1 MDNNATPILEGEL
14 LLGTQLE
21 LVTPTTVAGTFYG
34 IAFTLFC
41 LYIDSLAS
49 QFRDEDRKRRA
60 KFMLGYSSIIMLCGL
75 YSLVSN
81 AWITQDAY
89 IKHDNYPGG
98 PYFYVLATF
107 HAPVMIAA
115 FTCQIVIDILTSAIQ
130 PKIWRVWVIWSATR
144 YAKPVIVLPVL
155 CLLALAAIPSQHSL
169 PALDLR
175 TIILQTTLPVAD
187 VLRLDRKAELAKV
200 VIQGTTTILC
210 TVLISLFLTQ
220 FQHWR
225 QRKLI
230 GEVNGSAGYMKIVAM
245 LIESYALESIWILTQ
260 TIVLFH
266 PVLAFF
272 AESRPYIQI
281 IAYLLVQ
288 YRVASG
294 KAYESQRGQSIL
306 SSLHWNQPNRATI
319 QLGKG
324 GEVNGDPHLSLK
336 PVEANALYVSN
347 MG

>member
-1 MDNNATPILEGEL
+1 MDNTATPILEGEL

-41 LYIDSLAS
+41 LYVDSLAS

-89 IKHDNYPGG
+89 IKHGNYPGG

-130 PKIWRVWVIWSATR
+130 IWRVWVIWSATR

-155 CLLALAAIPSQHSL
+155 CLLALAA
-169 PALDLR
+169 LDLR

-200 VIQGTTTILC
+200 AIQGTTTILC
-210 TVLISLFLTQ
+210 TVLISLFLT

-230 GEVNGSAGYMKIVAM
+230 GEANGSAGYMKIVAM

-306 SSLHWNQPNRATI
+306 SSMHWNQSNRATI
-319 QLGKG
+319 QLGEG
-324 GEVNGDPHLSLK
+324 SEVNGDSHLSLK